1 MEKLRETIEEYGRWK
16 ELSIYIDRMEA
27 FLESD
32 FSSSVSN
39 AKSLLET
46 IGKEICE
53 KKGVELKD
61 SPSLN
66 LVINSAFRAMGYQKE
81 NLVAKIAGSLST
93 IGQEIGILRNEIS
106 VDAHGK
112 TLNELRERN
121 NKVDLLT
128 REFLIDS
135 TLIVAIFLIRNF
147 ENTTT
152 ETTEKEKL
160 NYDDVA
166 DFNDFWDDSFGE
178 FEMGEYS
185 FLASEILYSLD
196 LEAYETE
203 YKAFM
208 EPEPDREEEE

>member
-1 MEKLRETIEEYGRWK
+1 
-16 ELSIYIDRMEA
+16 
-27 FLESD
+27 
-32 FSSSVSN
+32 
-39 AKSLLET
+39 
-46 IGKEICE
+46 
-53 KKGVELKD
+53 
-61 SPSLN
+61 
-66 LVINSAFRAMGYQKE
+66 MGYQKE

-135 TLIVAIFLIRNF
+135 TLIIAIFLIRNF

-160 NYDDVA
+160 NYDDVEN
-166 DFNDFWDDSFGE
+166 FNDSWDDSFGQ

-196 LEAYETE
+196 YNAYETA
-203 YKAFM
+203 YKEFM
-208 EPEPDREEEE
+208 ESEPDREEEEGEGEE